1 MYQISVL
8 TLFNRQQH
16 RFSSSN
22 YNYEGHMMIDQDQA
36 AKILSSLGTSNVF
49 VITPQI
55 SPTYFFS
62 FPNTSILWIKEPWF
76 SVDYRFNVEPLVA
89 SSWNTVE
96 ASKILERS
104 YTQFTLTLIIR
115 CLFLR
120 QNQTSWLSYTVSR
133 SRC

>member
-1 MYQISVL
+1 
-8 TLFNRQQH
+8 
-16 RFSSSN
+16 
-22 YNYEGHMMIDQDQA
+22 MMIDQDQA